1 MIHMKPK
8 VLMVSW
14 NSLTNGGIQSVM
26 MSIIENLYSN
36 YSFDIIVFEEKNYYK
51 QRALDAGCNIYCF
64 KKYQSKSFLTK
75 PFEDYI
81 KSLSYYLQFK
91 KFLKYHKYD
100 IIHCHN
106 YFLAA
111 PILRAAK
118 EAGIPIRIAHSHNV
132 AAPIKRK
139 NPLHYL
145 LNNIQIRE
153 LNHFATNKVACS
165 KAAGNYLFGNDNATI
180 IHNAI
185 NLEKFNPNNYLT
197 NKNDSIH
204 FIHVGRYCYQ
214 KNQLFLLDVF
224 NEYLKLDNQAKLTLI
239 GFDEWE
245 QKIRDKVTELKLE
258 NSVSMLHKDSD
269 IPLIMSKSDAMIFPS
284 TYEGLGI
291 SLIEAQ
297 AMGLKCYVSEAIQPE
312 ANLGL
317 CKVLQLSDGPKK
329 WAETIY
335 KDVNQNGYEKHF
347 VDMSSYNIKFIIN
360 NYKELY
366 SLNSKQ

>member
-1 MIHMKPK
+1 MKPK

-14 NSLTNGGIQSVM
+14 NSLTNGGIQAVM
-26 MSIIENLYSN
+26 MSIIENLYRD
-36 YSFDIIVFEEKNYYK
+36 YSFDIVIFEEKDYYK

-64 KKYQSKSFLTK
+64 KKYQSKSPFTK

-91 KFLKYHKYD
+91 KFLKQHKYD

-118 EAGIPIRIAHSHNV
+118 EAGIPVRIAHSHNV
-132 AAPIKRK
+132 ASPIQRK
-139 NPLHYL
+139 NPLHYI
-145 LNNIQIRE
+145 LNYIQKKE
-153 LNHFATNKVACS
+153 LKHFSTHKVACS
-165 KAAGNYLFGNDNATI
+165 KAAGNYLFGNADTTVI
-180 IHNAI
+180 PNAI
-185 NLEKFNPNNYLT
+185 NLEKFNPKKYQT
-197 NKNDSIH
+197 QKNESVH

-224 NEYLKLDNQAKLTLI
+224 NEYLKLDKKAKLTMI

-245 QKIRDKVTELKLE
+245 QKVKNKISQLELE
-258 NSVSMLHKDSD
+258 NSVTMLHKDSD
-269 IPLIMSKSDAMIFPS
+269 IPMIMSKSDAMIFPS

-317 CKVLQLSDGPKK
+317 CKVLQLSDGAKK
-329 WAETIY
+329 WAEIIY
-335 KDVNQNGYEKHF
+335 KDINQNGYEKHYI
-347 VDMSSYNIKFIIN
+347 DMSSYDITNIIDC
-360 NYKELY
+360 YKKLY
-366 SLNSKQ
+366 SSNPTYS